1 MGESKYDLL
10 VKPNLDYVAAL
21 IRDGRTEQEIADRLK
36 ISRRSLDYYRKQHKE
51 LEALFAQN
59 RERVDL
65 VDAVGAYYKLV
76 TGYTVKE
83 ETRHY
88 KMIDGKEELVD
99 LYVKEKYIPPNPN
112 CTENWIRARLKNDE
126 VWGSFAEDTRK
137 NVVASEEEVSE
148 GGIVVVPQRVNAAD
162 EKIIEVKVKEVH
174 E

>member
-36 ISRRSLDYYRKQHKE
+36 ISRRSLNYYRKQHKE

-65 VDAVGAYYKLV
+65 VNAVGAYYRLV
-76 TGYTVKE
+76 TGYTVTE

-88 KMIDGKEELVD
+88 KMIDGAEQLVD
-99 LYVKEKYIPPNPN
+99 RYVKEKYIPPNPN

-137 NVVASEEEVSE
+137 NIVAADMDSEE
-148 GGIVVVPQRVNAAD
+148 GGVIFVPQKIVAA
-162 EKIIEVKVKEVH
+162 EAKIIEEKVTEVH

>member
-21 IRDGRTEQEIADRLK
+21 IRDGRTMPEIAKELDISLASLK
-36 ISRRSLDYYRKQHKE
+36 NYRNQHKE
-51 LEALFAQN
+51 LDILFS
-59 RERVDL
+59 RDRKRVDL
-65 VDAVGAYYKLV
+65 VDAVGSYYKLV
-76 TGYTVKE
+76 TGYTVQE

-88 KMIDGKEELVD
+88 KMIDGVEQLVD
-99 LYVKEKYIPPNPN
+99 RYVKEKYIPPNPN

-137 NVVASEEEVSE
+137 TVVASEEEVSE
-148 GGIVVVPQRVNAAD
+148 GGIVIVPQRVNAAD
-162 EKIIEVKVKEVH
+162 EKIIDVKVKEVH